1 MTNKKPIDQKVP
13 RPRLLYI
20 DNLRILLTIL
30 VIMHHF
36 AIGYGGPGGF
46 YYVENGPMSD
56 VSEILMTLFLAINQA
71 FFMGF
76 FFMISSYFSPSSVD
90 RKGTGTFLKDR
101 LKRLGIPLLLYILV
115 IAPVLSYVS
124 ARLYGFEG
132 TLWQFQSSDNFYFRN
147 LNASQMWFVAALL
160 AFAIVYVIW
169 RRFTRPMPHTEGT
182 APGNAAIAIFALALG
197 VLTFTVRLWIP
208 VGNNLPLLS
217 WQLAHFP
224 QYIALYILGLVAYRR
239 GWFEAV
245 TDAQGKTW
253 FFAAL
258 GLIVFFP
265 VLLIVGG
272 VLEGME
278 DVIGFFFGGFHWQ
291 SFVYAVWEQFM
302 CLAMVIPLL
311 VWFRKRFTEQ
321 GRLAKAMSGAAYA
334 TYVFHAP
341 AIILLAIAL
350 RGIRL
355 DMGLKY
361 VLVVPF
367 AVGFAFLVGYIV
379 KKLPVARDI
388 L

>member
-1 MTNKKPIDQKVP
+1 V
-13 RPRLLYI
+13 YI

-76 FFMISSYFSPSSVD
+76 FFMISSYFSPGSVD
-90 RKGTGTFLKDR
+90 RKGGITFIKDR
-101 LKRLGIPLLLYILV
+101 LKRLGIPLLLYMLI

-124 ARLYGFEG
+124 ARLYGFKG
-132 TLWQFQSSDNFYFRN
+132 TLWRYLSTDNFYFRN

-160 AFAIVYVIW
+160 VFAIVYVIW
-169 RRFTRPMPHTEGT
+169 RRFTRPMPHTEGL
-182 APGNAAIAIFALALG
+182 APGNVTIAIFALALG

-208 VGNNLPLLS
+208 VGNNLPVVS
-217 WQLAHFP
+217 WQLPHFP

-245 TDAQGKTW
+245 TDAQGKAW
-253 FFAAL
+253 FFIAL
-258 GLIVFFP
+258 GLIVLFL
-265 VLLIVGG
+265 VLFIVGG
-272 VLEGME
+272 ALDGVLEP
-278 DVIGFFFGGFHWQ
+278 FFGGLHWQ
-291 SFVYAVWEQFM
+291 SFAYSVWEQFM
-302 CLAMVIPLL
+302 CLAMVITLL
-311 VWFRKRFTEQ
+311 VWFRRRFTEQ

-341 AIILLAIAL
+341 AIILLAFAL

-367 AVGFAFLVGYIV
+367 AVGFAFLVGYLV
-379 KKLPVARDI
+379 KKLPVARTI
-388 L
+388 V